1 MEIEI
6 GPWNTTGYTHS
17 SLKVQPLRPPP
28 PTPMLE
34 RPRDLDAEAVANL
47 PLSEAGGDS
56 PRSSPYAPST
66 PLADQPAKVQQAGPG
81 GVDVAIDDIHQQA
94 LQGQHASKLGASV
107 LPLPPLP
114 LEGMELDV

>member
-34 RPRDLDAEAVANL
+34 KSRDLDAEAVANL
-47 PLSEAGGDS
+47 PPSEPGGDS

-66 PLADQPAKVQQAGPG
+66 PLADQPAEERQGGSG
-81 GVDVAIDDIHQQA
+81 GVDVAIDDPHQQA
-94 LQGQHASKLGASV
+94 LQR
-107 LPLPPLP
+107 
-114 LEGMELDV
+114 